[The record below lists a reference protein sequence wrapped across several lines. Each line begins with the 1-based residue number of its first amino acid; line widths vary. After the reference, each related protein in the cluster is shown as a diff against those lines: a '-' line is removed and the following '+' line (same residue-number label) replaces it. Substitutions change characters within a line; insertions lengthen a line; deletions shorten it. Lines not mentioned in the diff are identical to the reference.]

1 MRFGRLA
8 ARRPVGLADLAYYM
22 GGTFDTPPA
31 TMPAP
36 NVADWGMCAND
47 EVGDCTLAAVVHQ
60 RMACAADLD
69 LPTEA
74 WPSDAKI
81 LSTYFSLTG
90 GKDSGLVEADV
101 LRKWNTDGLFGDRI
115 AGYAPAD
122 HRDEEEL
129 QAVCATF
136 KAVYCGIV
144 VPGPAE
150 QQFQAGEP
158 WDLTGTSADRQVL
171 GGHAVPMVGYNADG
185 PVFVTWSKLQQATW
199 RWTAVY
205 LEEAWSVITSEDSR
219 KLDLATLQAD
229 LARLERAA

>member
-1 MRFGRLA
+1 MKYGRLA

-22 GGTFDTPPA
+22 GHVFDPPPPS
-31 TMPAP
+31 MEAP
-36 NVADWGMCAND
+36 DVPDWRMCAND

-69 LPTEA
+69 IPTEA

-81 LSTYFSLTG
+81 LSTYFAMTG

-101 LRKWNTDGLFGDRI
+101 LHTWHTTGLFGDRI
-115 AGYAPAD
+115 AGYAPGD

-129 QAVCATF
+129 QAICATF
-136 KAVYCGIV
+136 NAVYCGIV
-144 VPGPAE
+144 VPAPAE

-171 GGHAVPMVGYNADG
+171 GGHAVPLVGYNADG
-185 PVFVTWSKLQQATW
+185 PVFVTWGKTQQATW
-199 RWTAVY
+199 RWWAVNG
-205 LEEAWSVITSEDSR
+205 EEAWAVVTSEDSR